1 MEMIF
6 SRNDKPTKLTA
17 LQQATYVL
25 EKLSEG
31 KMPPQIIEE
40 MDDDIQL
47 VEIWMDF
54 LVDMRWI
61 ERNTAAAGAIQGYI
75 VTAKGKEWLAKLSA
89 FAEPSPTPSL
99 LSNTNF

>member
-1 MEMIF
+1 MKMI
-6 SRNDKPTKLTA
+6 SLSGVQPAKLTA

-31 KMPPQIIEE
+31 RMPPQIVEE
-40 MDDDIQL
+40 MHDDIQL

-61 ERNTAAAGAIQGYI
+61 DRNTAAAGASGYI

-89 FAEPSPTPSL
+89 FAEPSPRA
-99 LSNTNF
+99 

>member
-1 MEMIF
+1 MIF
-6 SRNDKPTKLTA
+6 SESARHGKLTA

-31 KMPPQIIEE
+31 KLPPQIVDE

-54 LVDMRWI
+54 LVEMQWI
-61 ERNTAAAGAIQGYI
+61 ERNTAAASGYI
-75 VTAKGKEWLAKLSA
+75 VTDKGKKWLAKLSV
-89 FAEPSPTPSL
+89 FAEPPPSL
-99 LSNTNF
+99 SANTGY